1 MGEVRAAV
9 VEAAPAR
16 TILLPAVPREG
27 FPPYLLFA
35 PGQGSPTQ
43 GAVALSGSSL
53 PTGATG
59 LIIRLN
65 RDSARHFEGRPG
77 TSNFSV
83 PVPTLS
89 TLRFGLYP
97 GRYPRPRAEF
107 PMRIR
112 YLTNETAIAI
122 SATETNIM
130 AYGFIPGESGHGD
143 VRMLMP
149 ADLKALSQGVKNA
162 GKEVPREG
170 DVALL
175 EWPTTNDNREF
186 RLTFL
191 ERASALFT
199 QADGI
204 FQQAQQ
210 SASTVGDGA
219 CWLPENLSPAWA

>member
-83 PVPTLS
+83 PVPT
-89 TLRFGLYP
+89 
-97 GRYPRPRAEF
+97 
-107 PMRIR
+107 
-112 YLTNETAIAI
+112 
-122 SATETNIM
+122 
-130 AYGFIPGESGHGD
+130 
-143 VRMLMP
+143 
-149 ADLKALSQGVKNA
+149 
-162 GKEVPREG
+162 
-170 DVALL
+170 
-175 EWPTTNDNREF
+175 
-186 RLTFL
+186 
-191 ERASALFT
+191 
-199 QADGI
+199 
-204 FQQAQQ
+204 
-210 SASTVGDGA
+210 
-219 CWLPENLSPAWA
+219 